1 MAVQEKLDPVS
12 LRADFPVL
20 ARKVHG
26 EPLAYL
32 DNAASTQ
39 KPRVVIEALVAFY
52 RAHYANIHRGVHT
65 LSEEATAAYEGARD
79 KIAAFIHAPDRTG
92 VIFTRNGTEAINLVA
107 YAWGRGNVGPGD
119 RIVVTEMEHHS
130 NLVPWQ
136 VLARATGAELTHV
149 SITDEGRLDLG
160 SLDRLLRGPVKIVAF
175 THVSNVLG
183 TVNPAREIVARARAA
198 GARTLVDAAQSV
210 PHMPV
215 DVEDL
220 GCDFLAF
227 SGHKMCGPT
236 GVGVLYGRP
245 ELLERMP
252 PFLTGG
258 GMIGRV
264 EMSEATWADLPGKF
278 EAGTP
283 AIAEAVGLGAAVDY
297 LSAVGADDADR
308 SGRLHPGDDADRS
321 GRLHPMA
328 AVWAHERR
336 LTAYAV
342 ERLAETPGVRVIGP
356 PAEERAGVVAFTVG
370 CPRSSRSALSAESIH
385 PHDLAQVLDWEGV
398 AIRAGLHCAQPLH
411 RRLGLSATA
420 RASFYLYN
428 TRDEVDRLVRGIRKA
443 QDFLMGGTGGKPV
456 P

>member
-1 MAVQEKLDPVS
+1 MGVHRNLDPVS
-12 LRADFPVL
+12 LRSDFPFL
-20 ARKVHG
+20 AREVHG
-26 EPLAYL
+26 KSLAYL

-79 KIAAFIHAPDRTG
+79 KIAAFIHAPNRDG
-92 VIFTRNGTEAINLVA
+92 VIFTRNATEAINLVA
-107 YAWGRGNVGPGD
+107 YAWGRENVGPGD

-136 VLARATGAELTHV
+136 VLAREVGAELTHV
-149 SITDEGRLDLG
+149 SVTDEGRLDLA
-160 SLDRLLRGPVKIVAF
+160 SLDRLLRAPVKLVAF

-183 TVNPAREIVARARAA
+183 TVNPAREIVARAHEV
-198 GARTLVDAAQSV
+198 GARVLIDAAQSV

-220 GCDFLAF
+220 DCDFLVF
-227 SGHKMCGPT
+227 SGHKMCGPS
-236 GVGVLYGRP
+236 GIGALYARV

-264 EMSEATWADLPGKF
+264 GRAQATWADLPGKF

-297 LSAVGADDADR
+297 LSAVGADTEHSADNADR
-308 SGRLHPGDDADRS
+308 D
-321 GRLHPMA
+321 GRLHPME
-328 AVWAHERR
+328 AVWAHEQG
-336 LTAYAV
+336 LTAYAL
-342 ERLAETPGVRVIGP
+342 ERLERMPDVRVIGP
-356 PAEERAGVVAFTVG
+356 PAEERSGVVAFAVG
-370 CPRSSRSALSAESIH
+370 CSLSAESIH
-385 PHDLAQVLDWEGV
+385 PHDLAQALDLEGV

-411 RRLGLSATA
+411 RRLGLAATA

-428 TRDEVDRLVRGIRKA
+428 TRGEVDRLVMGIWKA
-443 QDFLMGGTGGKPV
+443 QDFLLGGARGESV